1 MDEWL
6 ELSELVERIQEMLE
20 LGLFEEARGL
30 LDDYRVL
37 YHDEWE
43 IHFLYSRV
51 FLDQNQPRAAIP
63 HLYEGLKFDKKNPDV
78 LLGLFYAYSQLNQMK
93 KASKYLFRAEKY
105 NPDTEPVLSA
115 MIWYCSETSRFDD
128 AIRYFEKAIRTGTD
142 NPETFRNAG
151 IAYERTGRYE
161 DAESCFATA
170 LQLSP
175 QFDEV
180 RDLLAD
186 HYIFLGE
193 TKKSI
198 ALYQDY
204 LRTSPRNI
212 KTLSRLVFCLSQNN
226 QVEDALSL
234 AQETTRLY
242 PNSPVGYVDLA
253 YVYLNSGRIDFALSS
268 ANKALDVSP
277 IDAEALRVKAIA
289 YSEQREYDE
298 AQRAFEAAISLEP
311 ENAEIMRDY
320 YHHLRTVENFSKMEK
335 LVFAVIK
342 LERPYCIEDFWF
354 LADYYREQGEN
365 LKAFHYLHKAYKSM
379 PGEKELIPP
388 MVDIMLDEGHVL
400 YSIPFL
406 MRYVEKNG
414 WNDVMNQLARHKR
427 LKEKWS
433 REGVR
438 FLMFYGQKSTEFR
451 KYIFIHYF
459 EKFMTLSLVT
469 LFPFCAI
476 ACYFLFGI
484 SGALSSTVVLLLI
497 AGAWK
502 TTKILANRKLSR

>member
-6 ELSELVERIQEMLE
+6 ELSELVERIQEMID

-30 LDDYRVL
+30 LDGYQVL

-43 IHFLYSRV
+43 IDFLYSRI
-51 FLDQNQPRAAIP
+51 FLDQNEPRAAIP
-63 HLYEGLKFDKKNPDV
+63 YLHKSLKFDKNNPDV

-93 KASKYLFRAEKY
+93 KAFKYLSRADRY
-105 NPDTEPVLSA
+105 NPGNEPVISA
-115 MIWYCSETSRFDD
+115 MIWYYTETSRFDE
-128 AIRYFEKAIRTGTD
+128 AVRYFEKAIRTGTD
-142 NPETFRNAG
+142 NPETFRNGG
-151 IAYERTGRYE
+151 IAYERTGQY
-161 DAESCFATA
+161 DNAEYCFTTA
-170 LQLSP
+170 LQISP

-193 TKKSI
+193 TQKSI
-198 ALYQDY
+198 TLYQDY
-204 LRTSPRNI
+204 LKTSPRNI

-226 QVEDALSL
+226 QMEDALTL
-234 AQETTRLY
+234 AQETIRLY

-277 IDAEALRVKAIA
+277 IDAEAFRVKAIA
-289 YSEQREYDE
+289 YSEKREHDS
-298 AQRAFEAAISLEP
+298 ARRAFEAALSLEP

-320 YHHLRTVENFSKMEK
+320 YHHLRTVEKYSKMEK

-342 LERPYCIEDFWF
+342 LERPYCIEDYWF

-365 LKAFHYLHKAYKSM
+365 LKAFHFLHKAYKSM

-388 MVDIMLDEGHVL
+388 MVDIMLDAGHVM

-414 WNDVMNQLARHKR
+414 WNEVMNQFARHKR

-438 FLMFYGQKSTEFR
+438 FLRFYGQKSSEFR
-451 KYIFIHYF
+451 QYIFLLYF
-459 EKFMTLSLVT
+459 EKFMTLSFVVL
-469 LFPFCAI
+469 LPFCAI
-476 ACYFLFGI
+476 FFYFLSGI
-484 SGALSSTVVLLLI
+484 SGVISLTVVFLLI

-502 TTKILANRKLSR
+502 TTKLLANRKLS

>member
-6 ELSELVERIQEMLE
+6 ELSDLIERIQEMLE
-20 LGLFEEARGL
+20 MGLYEEARGL
-30 LDDYRVL
+30 LDGYLAL

-43 IHFLYSRV
+43 IYFLYSRV
-51 FLDQNQPRAAIP
+51 FLEQNEPRDAIP
-63 HLYEGLKFDKKNPDV
+63 YLHKSLKFDKKNPDV

-93 KASKYLFRAEKY
+93 KASKYIMRAEKY
-105 NPDTEPVLSA
+105 NPDNEPVLSA
-115 MIWYCSETSRFDD
+115 MIWYCTETNRFDD
-128 AIRYFEKAIRTGTD
+128 AVGYFEKAIRSGTD

-151 IAYERTGRYE
+151 IAYERTGRY
-161 DAESCFATA
+161 DNAESCFKTA
-170 LQLSP
+170 IQLNP

-193 TKKSI
+193 TQKSI
-198 ALYQDY
+198 TLYRDY
-204 LRTSPRNI
+204 LRESPRNVR
-212 KTLSRLVFCLSQNN
+212 TLSRLVFCLSQNN
-226 QVEDALSL
+226 QIEDALAL
-234 AQETTRLY
+234 AQETIRLY

-253 YVYLNSGRIDFALSS
+253 YVYLNSGRIDLALSS
-268 ANKALDVSP
+268 ANQALDVSP

-289 YSEQREYDE
+289 YSEKHDYDE
-298 AQRAFEAAISLEP
+298 AERAFEAALSMDP

-335 LVFAVIK
+335 LVFTVIK
-342 LERPYCIEDFWF
+342 LERPYCIEDYWF
-354 LADYYREQGEN
+354 LADYYREKGEN
-365 LKAFHYLHKAYKSM
+365 LKAFHFLHNAYESM

-388 MVDIMLDEGHVL
+388 MVDIMLDAGHVM

-414 WNDVMNQLARHKR
+414 WNEVMNQFARHKR
-427 LKEKWS
+427 LREKWS

-438 FLMFYGQKSTEFR
+438 FLRFYGQKSTDFR
-451 KYIFIHYF
+451 KYIFLVYF
-459 EKFMTLSLVT
+459 EKFMMLSLVI
-469 LFPFCAI
+469 LFPLCAGFF
-476 ACYFLFGI
+476 YFLSGI
-484 SGALSSTVVLLLI
+484 SGAIASTAAFLLA

-502 TTKILANRKLSR
+502 MTKLYANRKLS